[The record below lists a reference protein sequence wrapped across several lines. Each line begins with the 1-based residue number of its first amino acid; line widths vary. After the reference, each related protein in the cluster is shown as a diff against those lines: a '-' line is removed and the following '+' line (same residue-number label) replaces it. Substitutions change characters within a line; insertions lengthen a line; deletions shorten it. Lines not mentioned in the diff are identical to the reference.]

1 MLTTT
6 FVVVVIVTTIGVH
19 PMNDGLSTIMLTFK
33 VVDGLF
39 PISVSA
45 TSNFMD
51 RKKIINN
58 FSHVVTSIDQKN
70 AFV

>member
-1 MLTTT
+1 
-6 FVVVVIVTTIGVH
+6 
-19 PMNDGLSTIMLTFK
+19 MNDGLSTIMLTSK

-45 TSNFMD
+45 TSNSMEQ
-51 RKKIINN
+51 KKIINN
-58 FSHVVTSIDQKN
+58 FSHVVTCTDQEN